1 MSRIFADENDV
12 ATSAKIN
19 NNTRPGDLKY
29 KDQNG
34 DGVIDSKDQ
43 VVLGKWGAPFCMGV
57 NFTAKWKNF
66 TLFVAGTGSFGG
78 MGVKNDT
85 YNWVYGDR
93 KYSEVV
99 RGRWTPE
106 TAATATYPRLTTQ
119 GGELNFVT
127 SDFWTFS
134 TDAFYLD
141 KVQLTYDL
149 PSSLFRDKF
158 VKGLQ
163 VYVNGNSLATISK
176 ERKQLERA
184 VGAAPQC
191 RVYTLGVKVDF

>member
-1 MSRIFADENDV
+1 
-12 ATSAKIN
+12 
-19 NNTRPGDLKY
+19 
-29 KDQNG
+29 
-34 DGVIDSKDQ
+34 
-43 VVLGKWGAPFCMGV
+43 MGRAFLHGCQLHCKV
-57 NFTAKWKNF
+57 ENF

-134 TDAFYLD
+134 TDAFL
-141 KVQLTYDL
+141 
-149 PSSLFRDKF
+149 S
-158 VKGLQ
+158 
-163 VYVNGNSLATISK
+163 
-176 ERKQLERA
+176 
-184 VGAAPQC
+184 
-191 RVYTLGVKVDF
+191 